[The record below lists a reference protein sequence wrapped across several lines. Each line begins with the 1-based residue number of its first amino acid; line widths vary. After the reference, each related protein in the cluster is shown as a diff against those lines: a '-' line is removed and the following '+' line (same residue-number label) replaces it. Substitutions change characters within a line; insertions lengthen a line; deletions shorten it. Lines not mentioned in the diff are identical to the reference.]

1 MARLDRLDRLDRSSF
16 IKNEH
21 RFARRSAEIY
31 NTFFGAVLHTAD
43 LAGQAVPLD
52 QALVWGE
59 RVIGEFSMQAQK
71 EQLIGLPTA
80 PFMLNLTD
88 TANAANVQSGYITFI
103 LKPWWNSFKVFFPNN
118 LSIIAA
124 VKNIDGCLAFYQNH
138 LAEAKSVKAKMLE
151 EANVEPVGDLP
162 VEEASKITIIERTKS
177 MKKDF

>member
-1 MARLDRLDRLDRSSF
+1 MGLLSHDAFEQLN
-16 IKNEH
+16 KNS
-21 RFARRSAEIY
+21 SAEIY

-138 LAEAKSVKAKMLE
+138 LAEAKSKKAKMLG
-151 EANVEPVGDLP
+151 EANVEPVSDDLEKEK
-162 VEEASKITIIERTKS
+162 VSKIKVIPRTKS
-177 MKKDF
+177 MANGIIG